1 MAELHFES
9 KEVEEYY
16 RKERRVP
23 GGGTP
28 LPLGFPEGHH
38 ERGRGQLCKGRQ
50 KHSVLLISFITQKS
64 FQPSAPEAL
73 FLSKVKL
80 ASPRFPH
87 PGRQFS
93 FSIIICTADH
103 SSCRL

>member
-16 RKERRVP
+16 RKERRVL
-23 GGGTP
+23 GCGTP

-64 FQPSAPEAL
+64 FQPSEPEAL

-80 ASPRFPH
+80 PPKVSTPR
-87 PGRQFS
+87 
-93 FSIIICTADH
+93 TAVLIFNNYLY
-103 SSCRL
+103 SGP

>member
-16 RKERRVP
+16 RKERRV
-23 GGGTP
+23 
-28 LPLGFPEGHH
+28 PEGHH

-80 ASPRFPH
+80 PPKVSTPR
-87 PGRQFS
+87 
-93 FSIIICTADH
+93 TAVLIFNNYLY
-103 SSCRL
+103 SGP